1 MRKILKTKSISI
13 LFHITEKFQYV
24 VGMGKDNGI
33 LYEER
38 TNIMEQIPESK
49 FEGKRSNVIE
59 ELVAQNVFKI
69 NGRQLYELSLYE
81 LMKEYTQKSLS
92 S

>member
-1 MRKILKTKSISI
+1 MHPVFLYFISI
-13 LFHITEKFQYV
+13 ETFHEGAPV
-24 VGMGKDNGI
+24 GKDKGI
-33 LYEER
+33 LHKER
-38 TNIMEQIPESK
+38 TNSMEQIPESK
-49 FEGKRSNVIE
+49 FEDKRSNVIE